1 MDAHAHNLIGN
12 LPPPSPPAKL
22 FGDFPMVSS
31 LIDKDTKRWKVDLVK
46 SIFLP
51 FGANTILNIPL
62 SYNLLEDKII

>member
-12 LPPPSPPAKL
+12 LPPPPPLAKL

-31 LIDKDTKRWKVDLVK
+31 LIDKDTKRWKANLVK